1 MWIALS
7 QPRAPIGALT
17 PPAAADP
24 SSAFNQF
31 EPDNSS
37 TWMTFVKS
45 QRWFRKR
52 GSNST
57 YRIPG
62 TRNPGIH
69 EISEPINRIIGP
81 L

>member
-45 QRWFRKR
+45 Q
-52 GSNST
+52 
-57 YRIPG
+57 
-62 TRNPGIH
+62 H
-69 EISEPINRIIGP
+69 
-81 L
+81 